1 MELIDIG
8 VNLSSDRFDA
18 DREAVL
24 LRAFDSG
31 VVQMMLTGCSVQSSR
46 DALDMAQNRPGQ
58 LFSTAGVH
66 PHDASSWTPMVE
78 NAIRQLSSAP
88 EVVAIGECGLD
99 FNRDFSPRDSQARAF
114 EAQLAIAA
122 EVELPVFLHERDATR
137 RFREIL
143 TPWRDRLVGGVV
155 HCFTGSEEAL
165 RSWLE
170 LDMYIGI
177 TGWICDERRGQPLQQ
192 LVGQIPL
199 DRLLL
204 ETDSPWLLPRDLRP
218 RPKKG
223 RNEPAFLPHICE
235 AVARFGG
242 HSVIDVAQASTAN
255 TRRLFGL
262 PVSSVDAKSIVDST
276 E

>member
-24 LRAFDSG
+24 LRAFDAG
-31 VVQMMLTGCSVQSSR
+31 VVQMMLTGCSLQSSR
-46 DALDMAQNRPGQ
+46 EALDMAQNRPGQ

-177 TGWICDERRGQPLQQ
+177 TGWICDERRGQQLQQ